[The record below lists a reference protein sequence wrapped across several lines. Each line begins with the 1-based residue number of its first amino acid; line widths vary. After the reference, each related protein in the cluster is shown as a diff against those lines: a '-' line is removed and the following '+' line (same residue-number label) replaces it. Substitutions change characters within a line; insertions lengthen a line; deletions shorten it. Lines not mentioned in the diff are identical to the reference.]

1 MKYVTQLLALLPG
14 LSMSV
19 TADPTPPEP
28 DILPDIVVTADYRS
42 AKELQS
48 PTSISVITEEVIAVR
63 GAQHF
68 EDIIG
73 TIPNVNFASGTNRA
87 RFFQIRGIGERSQFE
102 APLNP
107 SVGLIID
114 NVDYSGAG
122 TAATLMDVEQIEIM
136 RGPQGTRYGANAL
149 AGLINI
155 KTLEPQ
161 ADFNAVFKLGAA
173 QYGTSTTGAMITG
186 SASAVSQF
194 RVAAEK
200 HVSDGYYENDFL
212 GKDDTNGRDEFTLR
226 GKLAMAPGDH
236 WDLLFSLNLIEID
249 NGYDAFNLDNLRHT
263 ISDEP
268 GHDRQDTVGFSVDSS
283 WHLASTELQV
293 IAGLLKADSEYGY
306 DEDWTFTGF
315 HPRDYTSTD
324 NYIRNRDSL
333 SFELRLISTP
343 DNRLFNHSTDW
354 VAGVYTLQSR
364 ENLRREYTYLSSD
377 FLSDYDFDTYALFV
391 QLDSDLTET
400 LALQTGLRLEHRS
413 TRYQDSDGVAFTPE
427 EKMWGGRIALMYSL
441 NASTMSYIS
450 VARGYKAG
458 GFNTDGT
465 LEPDLREYDD
475 EYLVEVEAGVKSR
488 MMKDRL
494 QLRLAAFYDDR
505 RDQQVNSSLLR
516 SRPDGTT
523 EFVDFFGNA
532 AEGTNKGLEI
542 ETNWYA
548 ADNLK
553 LTAAVGLLKAE
564 FDRFINEKGEDLSGR
579 DQSHAP
585 SQTWHVAAD
594 YRNGNFHMNL
604 SVDGKDEFFFSD
616 GHAIKSK
623 GYNLVN
629 AAVGYDTESWG
640 IRVWAR
646 NLTNEDY
653 YTRAFG
659 SFSNDPRDLFDFVEP
674 YFQYGEPRIAGIT
687 VEFSIGD

>member
-1 MKYVTQLLALLPG
+1 
-14 LSMSV
+14 
-19 TADPTPPEP
+19 
-28 DILPDIVVTADYRS
+28 
-42 AKELQS
+42 
-48 PTSISVITEEVIAVR
+48 
-63 GAQHF
+63 
-68 EDIIG
+68 
-73 TIPNVNFASGTNRA
+73 
-87 RFFQIRGIGERSQFE
+87 
-102 APLNP
+102 
-107 SVGLIID
+107 
-114 NVDYSGAG
+114 
-122 TAATLMDVEQIEIM
+122 
-136 RGPQGTRYGANAL
+136 
-149 AGLINI
+149 
-155 KTLEPQ
+155 
-161 ADFNAVFKLGAA
+161 
-173 QYGTSTTGAMITG
+173 MITG
-186 SASAVSQF
+186 PAGRVSQF

-268 GHDRQDTVGFSVDSS
+268 GHDRQDTVGFSVDST

-293 IAGLLKADSEYGY
+293 IAGLLKADTEYGY
-306 DEDWTFTGF
+306 DVDWTFTGF
-315 HPRDYTSTD
+315 HPRGYTSTD
-324 NYIRNRDSL
+324 NYIRDRDSL

-343 DNRLFNHSTDW
+343 DNRLFNNSTDW

-364 ENLRREYTYLSSD
+364 ENLRREYTRLSSD
-377 FLSDYDFDTYALFV
+377 FLSDYDFDTVALFV
-391 QLDSDLTET
+391 QLDSHLTET
-400 LALQTGLRLEHRS
+400 LALQTGLRLENRS
-413 TRYQDSDGVAFTPE
+413 TRYQDSEGVAFTPE

-441 NASTMSYIS
+441 NASTMPYVSI
-450 VARGYKAG
+450 ARGYKAG

-475 EYLVEVEAGVKSR
+475 EFLVEVEAGVKSR
-488 MMKDRL
+488 LMDDRL

-516 SRPDGTT
+516 LRPDGTT

-532 AEGTNKGLEI
+532 AEGTNTGLEI

-564 FDRFINEKGEDLSGR
+564 FDRFINENGEDLSGR

-585 SQTWHVAAD
+585 SQTWHVAAE
-594 YRNGNFHMNL
+594 YRIGNIHMNL

-646 NLTNEDY
+646 NLTNVDY

-659 SFSNDPRDLFDFVEP
+659 SFSNDPRDFYDFVEP

>member
-1 MKYVTQLLALLPG
+1 M
-14 LSMSV
+14 
-19 TADPTPPEP
+19 
-28 DILPDIVVTADYRS
+28 
-42 AKELQS
+42 
-48 PTSISVITEEVIAVR
+48 
-63 GAQHF
+63 
-68 EDIIG
+68 
-73 TIPNVNFASGTNRA
+73 
-87 RFFQIRGIGERSQFE
+87 
-102 APLNP
+102 
-107 SVGLIID
+107 
-114 NVDYSGAG
+114 
-122 TAATLMDVEQIEIM
+122 
-136 RGPQGTRYGANAL
+136 
-149 AGLINI
+149 
-155 KTLEPQ
+155 
-161 ADFNAVFKLGAA
+161 
-173 QYGTSTTGAMITG
+173 
-186 SASAVSQF
+186 
-194 RVAAEK
+194 AAEK
-200 HVSDGYYENDFL
+200 HVSNGYYENDFL

-236 WDLLFSLNLIEID
+236 WDILFSLNLIEID

-268 GHDRQDTVGFSVDSS
+268 GHDRQDTVGFSVDST

-293 IAGLLKADSEYGY
+293 IAGLLKADTEYGY

-315 HPRDYTSTD
+315 HPWGYTSTD

-343 DNRLFNHSTDW
+343 DNRLFNNSTDW

-377 FLSDYDFDTYALFV
+377 FLSDYDFDTVALFV
-391 QLDSDLTET
+391 QLDSHLTET
-400 LALQTGLRLEHRS
+400 LALQTGLRLENRS
-413 TRYQDSDGVAFTPE
+413 TRYQDSEGVAFTPE

-441 NASTMSYIS
+441 NASTMPYVS

-475 EYLVEVEAGVKSR
+475 EFLIEVEAGVKSR
-488 MMKDRL
+488 LMADRL

-505 RDQQVNSSLLR
+505 KDQQVNSSLLR

-532 AEGTNKGLEI
+532 AEGTNTGLEI

-564 FDRFINEKGEDLSGR
+564 FDRFINENGEDLSGR

-585 SQTWHVAAD
+585 SQTWHVAAE
-594 YRNGNFHMNL
+594 YRNGNIHMNL

-659 SFSNDPRDLFDFVEP
+659 SFSNDPRDFYDFVEP

>member
-1 MKYVTQLLALLPG
+1 MKFVTKILALIPG
-14 LSMSV
+14 LSISV
-19 TADPTPPEP
+19 AADPTPPEP
-28 DILPDIVVTADYRS
+28 DILPEIVVTADYRS

-48 PTSISVITEEVIAVR
+48 PTSISVITKEVVAVR

-114 NVDYSGAG
+114 NVDYSGVG

-173 QYGTSTTGAMITG
+173 EYGTSTTGAMITG
-186 SASAVSQF
+186 PAGRVSQF

-200 HVSDGYYENDFL
+200 HVSNGYYENDFL

-226 GKLAMAPGDH
+226 GKLAMAPSDH
-236 WDLLFSLNLIEID
+236 WDILFSLNLIEID

-268 GHDRQDTVGFSVDSS
+268 GHDRQDTVGFSVDST

-293 IAGLLKADSEYGY
+293 IAGLLKADTEYGY

-315 HPRDYTSTD
+315 HPKGYTSTD

-343 DNRLFNHSTDW
+343 DNRLFNNSTDW

-377 FLSDYDFDTYALFV
+377 FLSDYDFDTVALFV
-391 QLDSDLTET
+391 QLDSHLTET
-400 LALQTGLRLEHRS
+400 LALQTGLRLENRS
-413 TRYQDSDGVAFTPE
+413 TRYQDSEGVAFTPE

-441 NASTMSYIS
+441 NASTMPYVS

-475 EYLVEVEAGVKSR
+475 EFLIEIEAGVKSR
-488 MMKDRL
+488 LMDDRL

-532 AEGTNKGLEI
+532 AEGTNTGLEI

-564 FDRFINEKGEDLSGR
+564 FDRFINENGEDLSGR

-594 YRNGNFHMNL
+594 YRNGNIHMNL

-616 GHAIKSK
+616 GHAIKST

-629 AAVGYDTESWG
+629 AAVGYVTETWG

-646 NLTNEDY
+646 NLTNKDY

-659 SFSNDPRDLFDFVEP
+659 SFSNDPRDFYDFIEP

>member
-1 MKYVTQLLALLPG
+1 MKHVIQLLALLPG

-19 TADPTPPEP
+19 TADQTTPEP
-28 DILPDIVVTADYRS
+28 DNLPEIVVTADYRS

-48 PTSISVITEEVIAVR
+48 PTSISVITEEVVAVR

-114 NVDYSGAG
+114 NVDYSGVG

-161 ADFNAVFKLGAA
+161 ADFNALFKLGAA
-173 QYGTSTTGAMITG
+173 EYGTSTTGAMITG
-186 SASAVSQF
+186 STGTIGQF

-236 WDLLFSLNLIEID
+236 WDLMFSLNLIEID
-249 NGYDAFNLDNLRHT
+249 NGYDAFNLDNLRQT

-268 GHDRQDTVGFSVDSS
+268 GHDRQDTIGFSVDST
-283 WHLASTELQV
+283 WHLAATELQI
-293 IAGLLKADSEYGY
+293 IAGLLEADSEYGY

-315 HPRDYTSTD
+315 HPWGYTSTD

-333 SFELRLISTP
+333 SFELRLISTQ
-343 DNRLFNHSTDW
+343 DNRLFNDSTDW
-354 VAGVYTLQSR
+354 VAGIYTLQSR

-377 FLSDYDFDTYALFV
+377 FLSNYDFDTVALFV
-391 QLDSDLTET
+391 QLDSHLTET
-400 LALQTGLRLEHRS
+400 LALQTGLRLENRS

-427 EKMWGGRIALMYSL
+427 ENMWGGRIALMYSL
-441 NASTMSYIS
+441 NASTMPYVS

-475 EYLVEVEAGVKSR
+475 EFLIEVEAGVKSR
-488 MMKDRL
+488 MMDDRL

-532 AEGTNKGLEI
+532 AEGTNTGLEI

-564 FDRFINEKGEDLSGR
+564 FDRFINENGEDLSGR

-585 SQTWHVAAD
+585 PKTWHVAAE
-594 YRNGNFHMNL
+594 YRNGNIHMNL

-623 GYNLVN
+623 GYTLVN
-629 AAVGYDTESWG
+629 AAVGYVTETWG

-659 SFSNDPRDLFDFVEP
+659 SFSNDPRDFYDFVEP

>member
-1 MKYVTQLLALLPG
+1 MKFVTKILALIPG
-14 LSMSV
+14 LSISV
-19 TADPTPPEP
+19 AADPTPPEP
-28 DILPDIVVTADYRS
+28 DILPEIVVTADYRS

-48 PTSISVITEEVIAVR
+48 PTSISVITKEVVAVR

-114 NVDYSGAG
+114 NVDYSGVG

-173 QYGTSTTGAMITG
+173 EYGTSTTGAMITG
-186 SASAVSQF
+186 PAGRVSQF

-200 HVSDGYYENDFL
+200 HVSNGYYENDFL

-226 GKLAMAPGDH
+226 GKLAMAPSDH
-236 WDLLFSLNLIEID
+236 WDILFSLNLIEID

-268 GHDRQDTVGFSVDSS
+268 GHDRQDTVGFSVDST

-293 IAGLLKADSEYGY
+293 IAGLLKADTEYGY

-315 HPRDYTSTD
+315 HPWGYTSTD

-343 DNRLFNHSTDW
+343 DNRLFNNSTDW

-377 FLSDYDFDTYALFV
+377 FLSDYDFDTVALFV
-391 QLDSDLTET
+391 QLDSHLTET
-400 LALQTGLRLEHRS
+400 LALQTGLRLENRS
-413 TRYQDSDGVAFTPE
+413 TRYQDSEGVAFTPE

-441 NASTMSYIS
+441 NASTMPYVS

-465 LEPDLREYDD
+465 LKPDLREYDD
-475 EYLVEVEAGVKSR
+475 EFLIEVEAGVKSR
-488 MMKDRL
+488 LMADRL

-505 RDQQVNSSLLR
+505 KDQQVNSSLLR

-532 AEGTNKGLEI
+532 AEGTNTGLEI

-564 FDRFINEKGEDLSGR
+564 FDRFINENGEDLSGR

-585 SQTWHVAAD
+585 SQTWHVAAE
-594 YRNGNFHMNL
+594 YRNGNIHMNL

-659 SFSNDPRDLFDFVEP
+659 SFSNDPRDFYDFVEP